1 MINGSLPILKTTS
14 SSLHKFPLSS
24 LWSLSYKEWTR
35 NTQPTWPHT
44 GLDVVLWSNS
54 LLTHHSGIFG
64 TQVPKHV
71 SAMQPLCYHQI
82 GLRCLTSDLTAKSD
96 SQMQAWPYRIH
107 NSPWTLPVLAVKH
120 SHTHFF
126 FKSILNSYG
135 IGGTHPAMLDR
146 IRNMLGLAHVKLC
159 VLLPARDGRWLT
171 EWEQEISLPECI

>member
-1 MINGSLPILKTTS
+1 MAETDTTQYSKYPPTKNKFFKKELRRRASFHISQRFEMINGSLPILKTTS

-126 FKSILNSYG
+126 FKKAS
-135 IGGTHPAMLDR
+135 
-146 IRNMLGLAHVKLC
+146 
-159 VLLPARDGRWLT
+159 
-171 EWEQEISLPECI
+171 